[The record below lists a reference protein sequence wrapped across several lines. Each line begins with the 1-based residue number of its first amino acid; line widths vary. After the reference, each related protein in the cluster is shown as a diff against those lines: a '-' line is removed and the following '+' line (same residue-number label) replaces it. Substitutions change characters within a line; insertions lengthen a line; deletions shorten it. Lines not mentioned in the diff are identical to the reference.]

1 MSDGAPASPPGAPTP
16 PAGASTPP
24 AGASTPPAGA
34 PTPPP
39 AVAALTDG
47 EWHRLH
53 PATPV
58 LKGGIALVVLLGIVV
73 NNARDWAIEL
83 FLPGGRRGGSD
94 EGDPF
99 GYVVDQGWIGFVLL
113 GIVVV
118 IAALVGLFYLSW
130 RMNTFRVTEEIVEV
144 RSGVVFRTN
153 RRARLDRIQGI
164 NIQRPLLA
172 RVFGAARLEVNQ
184 AGDDANVVLAYLRG
198 AAADDLRREILR
210 RASGSRRPETTS
222 ALAGDDPAN
231 RGGAVP
237 VLDGAPGTP
246 PVAHRTGL
254 GGVVEQRA
262 HEFLA
267 PELDPREADP
277 DSVVRIEPGRLI
289 GSVLLSGYT
298 LFIVAAAVAVAISVG
313 VTGEYFL
320 LFAMLP
326 ALLGSGGFFV
336 NRISKSLRFSIA
348 STRDGIR
355 IGYGLFSTTNETLP
369 PGRIHSVK
377 VSQPLLWRPF
387 GWWEISINRASR
399 SSANGA
405 DGQNNTS
412 ILPVGD
418 MADVRR
424 VLEFVLPEL
433 VGVAAA
439 DADTEEALVAPTEPV
454 TEEALVATSDAVA
467 SDPVGAARGF
477 RENAGEHAARTVS
490 IIEQGLTAKGDDGGF
505 TVSPRRAAVLRW
517 FSWRRNGFRSAPGA
531 VLLRTGAV
539 WRRLVVVPLPRM
551 QSVALRQGPLLRRLR
566 LAEVSVHTVQ
576 GPITA
581 QIGALDENDALEF
594 FHAAG
599 RDAVGAARAD
609 RTHRWLSSVVSD
621 AGAGTAPPAGPSAP
635 VDGSGA

>member
-1 MSDGAPASPPGAPTP
+1 VSDGAPDGVPTD
-16 PAGASTPP
+16 PAGSSP
-24 AGASTPPAGA
+24 SE
-34 PTPPP
+34 
-39 AVAALTDG
+39 VAALTDG

-58 LKGGIALVVLLGIVV
+58 LKGGIALVVALGIII
-73 NNARDWAIEL
+73 NNARDWVLEL
-83 FLPGGRRGGSD
+83 FLPGGRRGGPD
-94 EGDPF
+94 EGDAF
-99 GYVVDQGWIGFVLL
+99 GYVWQNGWFGFALL
-113 GIVVV
+113 GLVVV
-118 IAALVGLFYLSW
+118 IAALVGLFWLSW
-130 RMNTFRVTEEIVEV
+130 RMNTFRVTEEIVEI

-172 RVFGAARLEVNQ
+172 RIFGAARLEVNQ

-210 RASGSRRPETTS
+210 RASGAQRPEPS
-222 ALAGDDPAN
+222 APTAGASPAAVAGP
-231 RGGAVP
+231 GGAASGP
-237 VLDGAPGTP
+237 DGPR
-246 PVAHRTGL
+246 VRSGL
-254 GGVVEQRA
+254 GHVVEQRA

-267 PELDPREADP
+267 PELDPREVDP
-277 DSVVRIEPGRLI
+277 ESVVRIETGRLI

-298 LFIVAAAVAVAISVG
+298 LFIIGAAVAVAVSIA

-326 ALLGSGGFFV
+326 ALLGSAGFYV
-336 NRISKSLRFSIA
+336 NRVSKSLRFSIA

-387 GWWEISINRASR
+387 GWWEVSINRASR
-399 SSANGA
+399 STANGA
-405 DGQNNTS
+405 DGQSNTS

-418 MADVRR
+418 IGDVRR
-424 VLEFVLPEL
+424 VLELVLPEL

-439 DADTEEALVAPTEPV
+439 DADAEEALVASTEP
-454 TEEALVATSDAVA
+454 VA
-467 SDPVGAARGF
+467 SDPAGVAREF
-477 RENAGEHAARTVS
+477 RETAGEHAARTVS
-490 IIEQGLTAKGDDGGF
+490 IVEQSLTSTGTDGGF

-539 WRRLVVVPLPRM
+539 WRRLVIVPLPRM

-581 QIGALDENDALEF
+581 EIGALDERDALGF
-594 FHAAG
+594 FHAAS

-609 RTHRWLSSVVSD
+609 RTHRWLATVVS
-621 AGAGTAPPAGPSAP
+621 GAPTGAAPPAPTAPDPLAAPYSPAAPPSPAAA
-635 VDGSGA
+635 DADDAGERA

>member
-1 MSDGAPASPPGAPTP
+1 MSDGAPASPP
-16 PAGASTPP
+16 
-24 AGASTPPAGA
+24 GA

-210 RASGSRRPETTS
+210 RASGARRPETTS

-231 RGGAVP
+231 RGGAAP

-298 LFIVAAAVAVAISVG
+298 LFIVAAAIAVAISVA

-439 DADTEEALVAPTEPV
+439 DADTEEALVAPTEPF
-454 TEEALVATSDAVA
+454 TEEALVASTDRVAADQIA

-566 LAEVSVHTVQ
+566 LAEVTVHTVQ

-609 RTHRWLSSVVSD
+609 RTHRWLSAAVSGESAEGAAPARTD
-621 AGAGTAPPAGPSAP
+621 AAAPAGTPDEAAAGPVTDGAGERP
-635 VDGSGA
+635 

>member
-1 MSDGAPASPPGAPTP
+1 MSDLPPRPV
-16 PAGASTPP
+16 
-24 AGASTPPAGA
+24 
-34 PTPPP
+34 
-39 AVAALTDG
+39 VAELTDG

-53 PATPV
+53 PATPL
-58 LKGGIALVVLLGIVV
+58 LKGGIALVVVLGIIL
-73 NNARDWAIEL
+73 NNARDFVVGF
-83 FLPGGRRGGSD
+83 FLPGGDGGPRGDVPD

-99 GYVVDQGWIGFVLL
+99 GYVWEHGWLGLILL
-113 GIVVV
+113 AVVVV
-118 IAALVGLFYLSW
+118 IAALVGLFWLSW

-144 RSGVVFRTN
+144 RSGIVFRTN

-184 AGDDANVVLAYLRG
+184 AGNDANVSLAYLRG

-210 RASGSRRPETTS
+210 RASGAQRPETAS
-222 ALAGDDPAN
+222 
-231 RGGAVP
+231 RGGAAHAGH
-237 VLDGAPGTP
+237 DAPGTHEGA
-246 PVAHRTGL
+246 VRTGL
-254 GGVVEQRA
+254 GGIVDQRA

-267 PELDPREADP
+267 PELDPAEAGP
-277 DSVVRIEPGRLI
+277 ESVVRLDTGRLI

-298 LFIVAAAVAVAISVG
+298 LIIVAAAIAVAISIA

-320 LFAMLP
+320 LFALLP

-355 IGYGLFSTTNETLP
+355 LGYGLFSTTNETLP

-399 SSANGA
+399 SSTNGA
-405 DGQNNTS
+405 DGQSNTS
-412 ILPVGD
+412 LLPVGD
-418 MADVRR
+418 ITDVRR

-439 DADTEEALVAPTEPV
+439 DGGAEEAPARSTEP
-454 TEEALVATSDAVA
+454 VA
-467 SDPVGAARGF
+467 SDPAGAAQEF
-477 RENAGEHAARTVS
+477 REAAGEHAARTVS
-490 IIEQGLTAKGDDGGF
+490 IVEEGLTSRGAEGGF

-539 WRRLVVVPLPRM
+539 WRRLVIVPLPRM
-551 QSVALRQGPLLRRLR
+551 QSVSLQQGPLLRRLR
-566 LAEVSVHTVQ
+566 LASVGLHTVH

-581 QIGALDENDALEF
+581 EIGALDERDALEF
-594 FHAAG
+594 FQTAA

-609 RTHRWLSSVVSD
+609 RTHRWLEAVESGEDESSAPSVPGSS
-621 AGAGTAPPAGPSAP
+621 APTAFAPGAPAAPAAPESAAPAASEQPTPRETPARPENQEPPA
-635 VDGSGA
+635 